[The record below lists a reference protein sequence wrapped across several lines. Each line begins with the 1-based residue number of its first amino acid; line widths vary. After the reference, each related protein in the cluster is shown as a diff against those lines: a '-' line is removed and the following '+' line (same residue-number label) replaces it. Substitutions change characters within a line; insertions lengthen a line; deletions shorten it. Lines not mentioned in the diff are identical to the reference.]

1 VGVEQVAEASAAMH
15 ELWDE
20 GLVVDCLVKYTS
32 VMPLLVYCK
41 HSGNI
46 HVSAYQSQAGTDFHE
61 QLPSASTSRL
71 CTASAWAPANQQP
84 SSAWEGLNSGHW
96 PTVAVPQH
104 CSCLPCMQTL
114 LVNHSPRYRMILYVH
129 PTTNAIM

>member
-46 HVSAYQSQAGTDFHE
+46 HVSDINHKQALTF
-61 QLPSASTSRL
+61 TSS
-71 CTASAWAPANQQP
+71 CPAPAQVDFALP
-84 SSAWEGLNSGHW
+84 LLGLQLINSR
-96 PTVAVPQH
+96 AQH
-104 CSCLPCMQTL
+104 GKE
-114 LVNHSPRYRMILYVH
+114 
-129 PTTNAIM
+129 